1 MHVIG
6 VIHTL
11 NLSKQKYLGIALH
24 QLMKWPK
31 GSTRSCPFVV
41 PVDALM
47 TGSLALTHTVTH
59 QKPLSLLFFTKLRR
73 EILSGFPSFFLLL
86 KRVVIL
92 NSSTTRE
99 QQALLFLD

>member
-11 NLSKQKYLGIALH
+11 NLSKQKYLGITLH

-47 TGSLALTHTVTH
+47 TGSLALTHTPKAVVTFVFY
-59 QKPLSLLFFTKLRR
+59 QTQTRNPFWFSIFFFVVKAC
-73 EILSGFPSFFLLL
+73 GDL
-86 KRVVIL
+86 K
-92 NSSTTRE
+92 
-99 QQALLFLD
+99 Q